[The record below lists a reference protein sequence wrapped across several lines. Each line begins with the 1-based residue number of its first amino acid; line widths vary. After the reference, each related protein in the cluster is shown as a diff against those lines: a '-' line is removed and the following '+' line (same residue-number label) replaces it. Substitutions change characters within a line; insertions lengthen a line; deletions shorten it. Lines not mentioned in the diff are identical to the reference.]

1 MTYEERV
8 QYHETR
14 ERIEALRSE
23 LEAGDPTGALTR
35 REALAL
41 LSLLEVLAERL
52 SPERWDRSLEAIAD
66 EAARRADILSTRRN

>member
-14 ERIEALRSE
+14 ALIGDLRTE
-23 LEAGDPTGALTR
+23 LEAGDPDAALTR
-35 REALAL
+35 REALAM
-41 LSLLEVLAERL
+41 LSLLEGIAERL

-66 EAARRADILSTRRN
+66 EAARRADILAARRN